1 MVQQQVGVTKLG
13 QSGFRFK
20 FGATVVYI
28 DPYLSDSVAELEG
41 PDMARMLPAACS
53 PDTIRDAEWV
63 LATHIHQD
71 HADPETLV
79 PLGHASPQCS
89 YICPPEV
96 AELLESRGVVA
107 ERIHGAREEWVEL
120 SAAVRVHAVP
130 AAHTAIERDA
140 EGNSRFL
147 GFVFQ
152 SYGRLIYHAGDT
164 SPHEEIVSI
173 LNKMGPIDV
182 AFLPVNECNYYRD
195 RRGIVGNLSLREAF
209 AFAVEIGAQKVVPMH
224 WDMFR
229 PNMVHRE
236 EIELFYQLE
245 GPSFEMDL
253 DPTWV

>member
-1 MVQQQVGVTKLG
+1 MRRVLVQSLG
-13 QSGFRFK
+13 QSGFRFE

-28 DPYLSDSVAELEG
+28 DPYLSDSVAESEG
-41 PDMARMLPAACS
+41 PDMARMIPVVSS
-53 PDTIRDAEWV
+53 PDSIRDADWV
-63 LATHIHQD
+63 LVTHIHMD
-71 HADPETLV
+71 HADPETLI
-79 PLGHASPQCS
+79 PLGQASPGCC

-140 EGNSRFL
+140 GGNSRFL
-147 GFVFQ
+147 GFVFE
-152 SYGRLIYHAGDT
+152 SDGRRIYHAGDT
-164 SPHEEIVSI
+164 SPHEEIVST
-173 LNKMGPIDV
+173 LNKIGPIDV

-209 AFAVEIGAQKVVPMH
+209 AFAVEIDAQKVVPMH

-236 EIELFYQLE
+236 EIELLYQLE